1 MEEKVPGGEMTEERI
16 PGEKGKKLEDI
27 RKEAE
32 EKACPVQRALYFV
45 EEFIAG
51 PMCSK
56 CYPCSLGTGEA
67 KIRLRKIGG
76 YADKAGDEDLHALKR
91 IGLAMTDGSFC
102 KKGKDTGRFII
113 EILTA
118 SEEEFRRHIA
128 GFCPE
133 KECTALVE
141 YVINPALCTICGRCA
156 EVCKPGAIIGE
167 KKLPYLSGYIP
178 FEIRQ
183 RRCTKCGECIRVCP
197 EGAIEVIERR
207 EEELVGKE

>member
-1 MEEKVPGGEMTEERI
+1 MDAKLHGGKMTEENTA
-16 PGEKGKKLEDI
+16 GEKGRKLEDI

-32 EKACPVQRALYFV
+32 GKACPVQRSLYFI

-197 EGAIEVIERR
+197 EGAIEVTGKR
-207 EEELVGKE
+207 EKELVGKE